1 MRPFILTLLLVA
13 PLAADAPPGI
23 EARALWDG
31 WADTRFVTTSAPCLK
46 PADLQEQLR
55 ALAAKHAGTLK
66 LEQVGRSF
74 HDRPISMLTL
84 GRGPRKV
91 MLWSQMH
98 GDEPSATPAL
108 LDVADFL
115 LSRPDDPVARRI
127 LDGSTLYLVPM
138 LNPDGSESY
147 ERRNGQ
153 GIDINRDA
161 LSLATPE
168 GQLLKALRDRLQPE
182 LGFNLHDQ
190 NRRTAVGDSGQLAS
204 IAVLGVA
211 GDAALTMTP
220 GRARAIR
227 AAAAITRTL
236 HEFIPGAIAR
246 YDEDWSP
253 RAFGD
258 NLTAWGTPVV
268 LIESGAVPAG
278 MAFHDLTRLNF
289 VALLATLH
297 DLVADDLA
305 GHDPALYERLPRNQA
320 GAWADRIAHGALV
333 WHPRATAPTRAD
345 LAFDIRRSDQELAG
359 CAAPRPVSALVE
371 VGDAR
376 FLGGQRIDL
385 AGAEIAP
392 PLVAS
397 ADASA
402 PWLDDA
408 ALARLARLGVGTLRL
423 HGEPSPAVLRALEAG
438 RRGGTVSLVRV
449 GADAPRAWLDLREA
463 PRAPASRRLGDL
475 ADALAGPAWREVAR
489 GLDDGALVARLTTGA
504 RFLPGAPASFLVLR
518 RAPGGNLTT
527 TTVERVVLDGV
538 EPGAQP

>member
-1 MRPFILTLLLVA
+1 MRLLVLTLLLVA
-13 PLAADAPPGI
+13 PLAADAPPG
-23 EARALWDG
+23 ADPRALWEG

-55 ALAAKHAGTLK
+55 ALAAKHAGALK
-66 LEQVGRSF
+66 LEEVGRSF
-74 HDRPISMLTL
+74 QGRPISMLTV

-108 LDVADFL
+108 LDLADFL
-115 LSRPDDPVARRI
+115 LSRQDDPVARRI

-138 LNPDGSESY
+138 LNPDGSETY

-161 LSLATPE
+161 LNLATPE
-168 GQLLKALRDRLQPE
+168 GQLLKALRDRLQPD

-211 GDAALTMTP
+211 GDQALTMTP

-227 AAAAITRTL
+227 ACAAISRTL

-305 GHDPALYERLPRNQA
+305 GHDAAIYERLPRNQT

-333 WHPRATAPTRAD
+333 WHPRAGAPTRAD
-345 LAFDIRRSDQELAG
+345 LAFDIRRSDRERAG
-359 CAAPRPVSALVE
+359 CAAPRPVSTLVE

-376 FLGGQRIDL
+376 FLGGQRLDL

-397 ADASA
+397 ADAA
-402 PWLDDA
+402 AAWLDEA

-423 HGEPSPAVLRALEAG
+423 HGEPSLAVLRALDAG
-438 RRGGTVSLVRV
+438 RRGGTVALVRV

-463 PRAPASRRLGDL
+463 PRAPASRTLGDL
-475 ADALAGPAWREVAR
+475 ADALGGPAWREAAR

-504 RFLPGAPASFLVLR
+504 RFLPGTPASFMVLR
-518 RAPGGNLTT
+518 RAPGGDLTT
-527 TTVERVVLDGV
+527 TTVERIVLDGL
-538 EPGAQP
+538 EPGVQP